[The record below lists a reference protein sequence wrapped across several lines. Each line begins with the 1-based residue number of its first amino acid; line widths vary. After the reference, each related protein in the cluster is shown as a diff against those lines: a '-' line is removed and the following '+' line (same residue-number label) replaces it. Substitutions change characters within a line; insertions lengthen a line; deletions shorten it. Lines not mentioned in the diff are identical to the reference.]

1 MLTPQNRKKRYL
13 SKIDTRGLTAKKKG
27 DLKIINGFEKQND
40 FKFTGKDQRK
50 RSKVN
55 DNG

>member
-27 DLKIINGFEKQND
+27 DLKIINEFEKQND